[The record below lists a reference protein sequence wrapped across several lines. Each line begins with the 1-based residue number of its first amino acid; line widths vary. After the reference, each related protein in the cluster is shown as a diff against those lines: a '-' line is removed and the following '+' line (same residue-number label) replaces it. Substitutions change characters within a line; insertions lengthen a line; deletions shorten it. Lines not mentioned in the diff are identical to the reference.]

1 MMEAEFEPAASE
13 DPGSLGGDEPIV
25 HFPLPE
31 SNPDAS
37 RMRERPALEK
47 LGSEEAAPFLRGNV
61 AMLLSDLARELT
73 RQSMAALSEGRNT
86 VVPSVALPAS
96 SALLAKMATY
106 MELRGAWLTK
116 YAEAIGIEP
125 PCPAP
130 GGPSTADDRDY
141 LEAVSALVG
150 NRLGLALAAVD

>member
-1 MMEAEFEPAASE
+1 MAFWREIETK
-13 DPGSLGGDEPIV
+13 
-25 HFPLPE
+25 
-31 SNPDAS
+31 
-37 RMRERPALEK
+37 MRERPALEK